1 MAATVPSTELAWDPC
16 DIAASRRILHPPLV
30 LWRLPAEVAR
40 FLMLPSVVA
49 LGPPA
54 RWTAHATYSVLQ
66 FDADRPALD
75 AIIDRGT
82 RFFFFWVSALGVVSR
97 HSSFIRTYVCV
108 CVFARA
114 GALDAAEHASRTIY
128 LQSPPLPL
136 PSPPLPLP
144 SPPLS
149 SFATHRVWVR
159 NLGPSAT
166 ATDVRRLFPR
176 AVAIESAVEHSA
188 RSSNGRGGQ
197 RSGPTG
203 GDDGGDE
210 SNGAASCRVFRVTVS
225 GADLADT
232 VSRNGTRAAGRTVL
246 VQRAL

>member
-82 RFFFFWVSALGVVSR
+82 RFFFFGFPPSASFRVTPR
-97 HSSFIRTYVCV
+97 SSVRMCVCV
-108 CVFARA
+108 C
-114 GALDAAEHASRTIY
+114 L
-128 LQSPPLPL
+128 
-136 PSPPLPLP
+136 
-144 SPPLS
+144 
-149 SFATHRVWVR
+149 RV
-159 NLGPSAT
+159 P
-166 ATDVRRLFPR
+166 
-176 AVAIESAVEHSA
+176 
-188 RSSNGRGGQ
+188 
-197 RSGPTG
+197 
-203 GDDGGDE
+203 
-210 SNGAASCRVFRVTVS
+210 
-225 GADLADT
+225 
-232 VSRNGTRAAGRTVL
+232 VL
-246 VQRAL
+246 